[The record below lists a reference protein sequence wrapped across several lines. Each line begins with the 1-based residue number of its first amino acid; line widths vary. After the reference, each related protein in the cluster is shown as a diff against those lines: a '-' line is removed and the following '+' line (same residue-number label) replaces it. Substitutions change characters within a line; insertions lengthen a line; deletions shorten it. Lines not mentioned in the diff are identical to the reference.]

1 MSKSSAIQDHLRARF
16 ADHRII
22 VWHDPDGSYEPDLQ
36 SYVPDGVTVEHVANN
51 EFAIKHRVLREN
63 TTAQFL
69 LYRSGPVAEGPG
81 NWLLDV
87 ELANGPVFTAD
98 RGALIRAEL
107 GLDDP
112 GADALIA
119 EHTSFFADPKLFGN
133 LKELLVPSDDLVTV
147 RARMC
152 AVVIGQ
158 KEHSLSEL
166 TRTLLILQAK
176 GISSGYEAVSK
187 HGLSEFHWD
196 GAERIYGYSSKAPTM
211 QGFVLWM
218 FQQARDG
225 FDVTSSNAARN
236 LAIDFRSFRDS
247 KRSASAIKALARKA
261 EQDLGYQEHVAEIE
275 WTSLKDTDI
284 FEADEREVIRRL
296 VDGVVNQT
304 TPHRE
309 TVETITARRRD
320 SFWFEDYATVYEAL
334 AAAAELLPTIR
345 AARLDFNS
353 FDEGLSRYRDELFR
367 ADQLYRQFTHSYQ
380 TAEFKQP
387 LDDLAEQV
395 EAAYVTNFLA
405 PLGMSWQQQV
415 DTVDRWSTHARDVT
429 AQSSFYRNYIAKLT
443 KSGTKKAVVVI
454 SDAMRYEVAKE
465 LESKI
470 LGLDK
475 FDAKTDAMLGVL
487 PSYTQLGMAALLPH
501 ETLAH
506 SPDGDPV
513 LVDGMKSDGSAN
525 RNSILSA
532 VGGAAIQAKDFVEMK
547 PGERRELYSS
557 HQVLYLYHDTIDATG
572 DNAKSEHRTFA
583 AVSEALDQLVDIV
596 KKLASANATNIFVT
610 ADHGFLY
617 QRSKLAPQF
626 NLTVKPQGDQIVAE
640 KRRYALG
647 RGLKEHAAFRTFQP
661 GQLGLSGDLE
671 VQIPNSIHRIVKPG
685 AGFQFVHGGASLQE
699 IVVPV
704 VVIKK
709 GRSTTVE
716 PVNVDIHPESDKITT
731 GQIVVKLYQSMQVEP
746 QRTAR
751 RLRAGLYFGEQLISD
766 EQEMVFDSESSEG
779 RDRFQS
785 VRLLLSKEADA
796 ANNQGVELRLV
807 EPIEGTDQWKKYK
820 SVPYTIKRSFTT
832 DFDF

>member
-1 MSKSSAIQDHLRARF
+1 MSTSIQDHLRTRF
-16 ADHRII
+16 ADHRIV
-22 VWHDPDGSYEPDLQ
+22 VWHDPDGTYEADLQ
-36 SYVPDGVTVEHVANN
+36 TYVPVGVTVLQIANN
-51 EFAIKHRVLREN
+51 EFAIKHRVLREDA
-63 TTAQFL
+63 TTQFL
-69 LYRSGPVAEGPG
+69 LYRSGPAAEGTG

-87 ELANGPVFTAD
+87 ELAYGVPFTAD
-98 RGALIRAEL
+98 RSALLRAEL

-112 GADALIA
+112 DVDALIA
-119 EHTSFFADPKLFGN
+119 EHASFFLDPKLVER
-133 LKELLVPSDDLVTV
+133 LKELIAPGDDPVMV
-147 RARMC
+147 RAKMS
-152 AVVIGQ
+152 AVGIGQ

-166 TRTLLILQAK
+166 TRTLLVQQAK
-176 GISSGYEAVSK
+176 GNSPGYDTLSK
-187 HGLSEFHWD
+187 HGLTGFHWA
-196 GAERIYGYSSKAPTM
+196 GVNHIYGYSSQAPTVA
-211 QGFVLWM
+211 GFILWI

-225 FDVTSSNAARN
+225 FDVVSSNTARN

-261 EQDLGYQEHVAEIE
+261 EEDLGYQEHVAEIE
-275 WTSLKDTDI
+275 WTSLKDADI
-284 FEADEREVIRRL
+284 FEADEREVIHRL
-296 VDGVVNQT
+296 VEGVVNQT
-304 TPHRE
+304 MPHRE
-309 TVETITARRRD
+309 TLETITARRRD
-320 SFWFEDYATVYEAL
+320 SFWFEDYAIVYEAL
-334 AAAAELLPTIR
+334 AAAAELLPMIR
-345 AARLDFNS
+345 AARLEFNS
-353 FDEGLSRYRDELFR
+353 FDEGLTRYRDELFR
-367 ADQLYRQFTHSYQ
+367 ADQLYRQFTHAYQ

-387 LDDLAEQV
+387 LDDVAERV

-415 DTVDRWSTHARDVT
+415 DSVDRWGTHAREVT

-475 FDAKTDAMLGVL
+475 FDGKTDAMLGVL

-501 ETLAH
+501 KTLAH

-525 RNSILSA
+525 RNSILRS

-547 PGERRELYSS
+547 PVERRELYSS
-557 HQVLYLYHDTIDATG
+557 HQVLYVYHDTIDATG

-596 KKLASANATNIFVT
+596 RKLASANATNIFVT

-626 NLTVKPQGDQIVAE
+626 NLTVKPEGDQIVAE

-647 RGLKEHAAFRTFQP
+647 RGLKEHAAFRTFHP

-709 GRSTTVE
+709 GRFTTVE
-716 PVNVDIHPESDKITT
+716 PVNVDIHPESDKVTT
-731 GQIVVKLYQSMQVEP
+731 GQIVVKLYQSVQVEP

-766 EQEMVFDSESSEG
+766 EQEMVFDSESPEG

-785 VRLLLSKEADA
+785 VRLLLSKDADA
-796 ANNQGVELRLV
+796 ANNQGVEFRLL